1 MDFSVLEP
9 HLFRNAQLY
18 APEDLGHCDL
28 LIAGGKIVAVE
39 KAGHATTRPDC
50 PESDL
55 VGAVVCPGFIDQ
67 HVHLIGGGWHHL
79 RCWPAGHRRRDP
91 PSRVAAGEN
100 AGARA

>member
-39 KAGHATTRPDC
+39 KAGHATMRPDC
-50 PESDL
+50 PEAIS
-55 VGAVVCPGFIDQ
+55 PERWF
-67 HVHLIGGGWHHL
+67 
-79 RCWPAGHRRRDP
+79 
-91 PSRVAAGEN
+91 
-100 AGARA
+100 ARGLSISMYT